1 MPVGATVEKDKNMPN
16 ILIADDE
23 KEIVKLLKIYLE
35 TDDVTVFEANDGV
48 QALEIVDK
56 QDIDLALV
64 DIMMPKI
71 DGYQVIKH
79 IRQKDKYI
87 PVMVISA
94 KVTLSDRVLGID
106 IGADDYITKPFEPI
120 EVAAKVK
127 AQLRRLNT
135 ASQKEMPKNT
145 VTAGGMVLDL
155 DECVLQKGDE
165 KTELT
170 KAELKVLELLM
181 SQPKRVFTKEQ
192 IYESAWYSEAAVDD
206 NTIRVIISRLRDK
219 VGAEHIK
226 TIRGL
231 GYRFEI

>member
-1 MPVGATVEKDKNMPN
+1 MPN

-23 KEIVKLLKIYLE
+23 KEIVKLLRIYLE
-35 TDDVTVFEANDGV
+35 SDGVNVLEANDGQ
-48 QALEIVDK
+48 QALDILEK
-56 QDIDLALV
+56 NAIDLVIV

-71 DGYQVIKH
+71 DGYQVIKA
-79 IRQKDKYI
+79 IRAREKYI

-106 IGADDYITKPFEPI
+106 LGADDYITKPFEPL
-120 EVAAKVK
+120 EVAAKVR

-135 ASQKEMPKNT
+135 SAVQAAEKRTIEVGNT
-145 VTAGGMVLDL
+145 VLDL
-155 DECVLQKGDE
+155 DECTATVGGNIV
-165 KTELT
+165 ELT
-170 KAELKVLELLM
+170 KAEFKVLELLM

-192 IYESAWYSEAAVDD
+192 IYESAWYDDGAVDD

-219 VGAEHIK
+219 IGAEHIR

-231 GYRFEI
+231 GYRFEK

>member
-1 MPVGATVEKDKNMPN
+1 MPN

-35 TDDVTVFEANDGV
+35 TDGIIVFEANDGA
-48 QALEIVDK
+48 QAL
-56 QDIDLALV
+56 DILERNDVDLALV

-71 DGYQVIKH
+71 DGYQVIKK
-79 IRQKDKYI
+79 IRQQEKYI

-106 IGADDYITKPFEPI
+106 LGADDYITKL
-120 EVAAKVK
+120 EVAAKVR
-127 AQLRRLNT
+127 AQLRRLIVT
-135 ASQKEMPKNT
+135 SPQAQSKSVIT
-145 VTAGGMVLDL
+145 VGDMSLDL
-155 DECVLQKGDE
+155 DECVFTNNGVS
-165 KTELT
+165 TELT
-170 KAELKVLELLM
+170 KAEFKVLELLM

-192 IYESAWYSEAAVDD
+192 IYESAWYDEGAVDD

-231 GYRFEI
+231 GYRFEE

>member
-1 MPVGATVEKDKNMPN
+1 MPN

-23 KEIVKLLKIYLE
+23 KEIVRLLRIYLE
-35 TDDVTVFEANDGV
+35 TDDVTVFEANDGA
-48 QALEIVDK
+48 QAL
-56 QDIDLALV
+56 DILERNDVDLALV

-71 DGYQVIKH
+71 DGYQVIKK
-79 IRQKDKYI
+79 IRHQKKYI

-106 IGADDYITKPFEPI
+106 LGADDYITKPFEPL

-127 AQLRRLNT
+127 AQLRRLNVT
-135 ASQKEMPKNT
+135 SPQAQRESLIT
-145 VTAGGMVLDL
+145 VGDMCLDL
-155 DECVLQKGDE
+155 DECTFTTNGEV
-165 KTELT
+165 TELT
-170 KAELKVLELLM
+170 KVEFKVLELLM

-192 IYESAWYSEAAVDD
+192 IYESAWYDDGAVDD

-219 VGAEHIK
+219 IGAEHIK

-231 GYRFEI
+231 GYRFEE

>member
-1 MPVGATVEKDKNMPN
+1 MPK

-35 TDDVTVFEANDGV
+35 TDGVTVFEANDGT
-48 QALEIVDK
+48 QALDILEHNE
-56 QDIDLALV
+56 IDLAIV

-79 IRQKDKYI
+79 IRQQEKYI

-94 KVTLSDRVLGID
+94 KITLSDRVLGID
-106 IGADDYITKPFEPI
+106 LGADDYITKPFEPL

-127 AQLRRLNT
+127 AQLRRLDKT
-135 ASQKEMPKNT
+135 SQQALPKSIII
-145 VTAGGMVLDL
+145 VGDMCLDL
-155 DECVLQKGDE
+155 DECTFIRNNEV
-165 KTELT
+165 TELT
-170 KAELKVLELLM
+170 KAEFKVLELLM

-192 IYESAWYSEAAVDD
+192 IYESAWYSDSAVDD

-219 VGAEHIK
+219 VGTEHIK

-231 GYRFEI
+231 GYRFEK